1 MDVDHWRVSE
11 LVCSWDQGLIHF
23 SRHRIHRSHPR
34 IAVERH
40 AQASWLDP
48 VMLEA
53 HFGQT
58 LTESCFQDECVV

>member
-1 MDVDHWRVSE
+1 MVGR
-11 LVCSWDQGLIHF
+11 QLIHF
-23 SRHRIHRSHPR
+23 SRHRIQASHPR

-40 AQASWLDP
+40 DQASWLDP